1 MSQIATEIIIILLLI
16 MVNGVLAMTEM
27 AVVSA
32 RKARL
37 RQMAD
42 QGDPR
47 ARAAL
52 DLAESPAHFFSTVQ
66 VGITLVGVLAGAFG
80 GATIAEQIAAALA
93 PAGVPA
99 QYAEGIGIGIVV
111 LAITYLSLVIGE
123 LAPKRIALANPERI
137 ARVMAGPMNRLAVL
151 TSPVVKLLTVSTDL
165 VLRLIRLREN
175 KEPPV
180 SEDEVKLLMQE
191 GLRAGIFHQAEPPM
205 VESVMALD
213 RLTVRELMTPRV
225 KIIWINVNDPH
236 QAIWHKIVVS
246 RHTTFPVYEGNRDN
260 VVGVVTVKTI
270 YANLAAGVPVN
281 IRDLMTPTLIVT
293 SSQTVLSLLERF
305 RKARKYFALTLDESG
320 GVTGLVTLHDVMEAV
335 LGDFPSSEERL
346 KPTAQRR
353 DDGSWLVDAMLGADE
368 FERLVP
374 EFKLDPPAERNYT
387 TFGGYLVKRLGH
399 IPNESDSFESQDFRV
414 EIIDM
419 DRQRVD
425 KVLLIPLNKLSP
437 PSPC

>member
-32 RKARL
+32 RKTRL
-37 RQMAD
+37 RRMAD
-42 QGDPR
+42 QRDPR

-52 DLAESPAHFFSTVQ
+52 DLAESPTRFFSTVQ

-111 LAITYLSLVIGE
+111 LTITYLSLILGE
-123 LAPKRIALANPERI
+123 LVPKRIALANPERI
-137 ARVMAGPMNRLAVL
+137 ARVMAGPMNRLAAL
-151 TSPVVKLLTVSTDL
+151 TSPVVRLLTVSTDL
-165 VLRLIRLREN
+165 VLRLIRLRES

-246 RHTTFPVYEGNRDN
+246 GHSTFPIYENSRDN
-260 VVGVVTVKTI
+260 VVGVVTVKAV

-281 IRDLMTPTLIVT
+281 VRDLMMPPLIV
-293 SSQTVLSLLERF
+293 SASQTAISLLECF
-305 RKARKYFALTLDESG
+305 RKARKHFALALDESG
-320 GVTGLVTLHDVMEAV
+320 GVAGLVTLHDMMEAV
-335 LGDFPSSEERL
+335 LGDFPSPEERL

-353 DDGSWLVDAMLGADE
+353 DDGSWLVDAMLEADE

-374 EFKLDPPAERNYT
+374 KFKLDPSTERDYT
-387 TFGGYLVKRLGH
+387 TFGGYVSNRLGR
-399 IPNESDSFESQDFRV
+399 IPNEGEWFESQGFRV

-425 KVLLIPLNKLSP
+425 KVLLIPLNKPLQP
-437 PSPC
+437 TP

>member
-1 MSQIATEIIIILLLI
+1 MSQIATEIVIILLLI

-37 RQMAD
+37 RRMAG
-42 QGDPR
+42 QGDTR

-52 DLAESPAHFFSTVQ
+52 DLAESPTRFFSTVQ

-99 QYAEGIGIGIVV
+99 RYAEGIGVGIVV
-111 LAITYLSLVIGE
+111 LAITYLSLIFGE
-123 LAPKRIALANPERI
+123 LVPKRVALASPERI
-137 ARVMAGPMNRLAVL
+137 ARVMAGPMNRLAAL
-151 TSPVVKLLTVSTDL
+151 TSPVVKLLGVSTDL
-165 VLRLIRLREN
+165 VLRLIRLRES
-175 KEPPV
+175 KEAPV

-191 GLRAGIFHQAEPPM
+191 GLRAGIFHQAEPRM

-246 RHTTFPVYEGNRDN
+246 GHTTFPVYEDNRDN
-260 VVGVVTVKTI
+260 VIGVVTVKAI

-281 IRDLMTPTLIVT
+281 IRDLMTPPLIVAA
-293 SSQTVLSLLERF
+293 SQTAISLLECF
-305 RKARKYFALTLDESG
+305 RKAGKYFALTLDEFG
-320 GVTGLVTLHDVMEAV
+320 GVAGLVTLHDVMEAA
-335 LGDFPSSEERL
+335 LGDFPSPEERL
-346 KPTAQRR
+346 KPAAQRR
-353 DDGSWLVDAMLGADE
+353 DDGSWLVDAMLEADH

-374 EFKLDPPAERNYT
+374 EFKLDPPAERDYT
-387 TFGGYLVKRLGH
+387 TFGGYVFKRLGR
-399 IPNESDSFESQDFRV
+399 IPNEGDSFESQGFRV

-425 KVLLIPLNKLSP
+425 KVLLIPLNKSSP
-437 PSPC
+437 STP